1 MTERIY
7 RGLVF
12 RVDTD
17 RLQIKIIDNDTYDFV
32 ILGISPQLTL
42 PDGLELED
50 LKAEN
55 VEVKT
60 VDGIVTDLSIIQA
73 S

>member
-1 MTERIY
+1 MKEQVY

-12 RVDTD
+12 LIDTD
-17 RLQIKIIDNDTYDFV
+17 RLQIKIIDNDTYEFV
-32 ILGISPQLTL
+32 ILGVSPQLPL
-42 PDGLELED
+42 PDQLKLED
-50 LKAEN
+50 LRAEN

-60 VDGIVTDLSIIQA
+60 VDGIITELSLIQA